1 MIAWMIAA
9 FACMVAL
16 ALVRRVVEA
25 EDELLVEKRLHG
37 QALDREREALEH
49 VRRLQV
55 GYRRLA
61 LRRPIYFA
69 GQPTLDATAYRAESN
84 PRIVWWTYGN

>member
-1 MIAWMIAA
+1 MIAT

-16 ALVRRVVEA
+16 ALARRVVEV

-37 QALDREREALEH
+37 EALDREGKALEH

-61 LRRPIYFA
+61 LRRPMYFA

-84 PRIVWWTYGN
+84 PIVWWTYDN